1 MKKMITITVLFVLL
15 VSCIP
20 LRIAPTINDYKVTK
34 GKKFKRSL
42 PKKTIYVFQD
52 PKEADEFYNY
62 INIKFDLKDYYVDVD
77 VPFYIEDRKY
87 AFSFYEV
94 EIPTKTLNLL
104 PIFTDVLLSR
114 ADVDPVFENA
124 HESRIGNF
132 YIAIE
137 VYDDLGNDMLLEE
150 STSRKEIVQFLSEL
164 KHQYLNTHNYNEVV
178 FKN

>member
-1 MKKMITITVLFVLL
+1 M
-15 VSCIP
+15 
-20 LRIAPTINDYKVTK
+20 
-34 GKKFKRSL
+34 
-42 PKKTIYVFQD
+42 YVFED
-52 PKEADEFYNY
+52 PKEADEFYHY

-104 PIFTDVLLSR
+104 PIFTDVLLSK
-114 ADVDPVFENA
+114 ADMDPVFENA

-137 VYDDLGNDMLLEE
+137 VYDDLGNDMLLED

-164 KHQYLNTHNYNEVV
+164 KHQYLNRHNYNEVV